1 MKSVAFDSEL
11 SRRRRKEKDIQVLW
25 SFSNKYKDRMF
36 LIHHLIFQSS
46 ILHKIFKISHS
57 GWLILQYN
65 IRQLPL
71 EFQNEKVYIERFE
84 FLRKIIFKTYLWLL
98 RSRKYLLLN
107 ALLYNS
113 KLGMVIILVVLTCS
127 ELY

>member
-46 ILHKIFKISHS
+46 ILHKVFKISHS
-57 GWLILQYN
+57 GWVILQYN
-65 IRQLPL
+65 IGQFPL
-71 EFQNEKVYIERFE
+71 EF
-84 FLRKIIFKTYLWLL
+84 
-98 RSRKYLLLN
+98 
-107 ALLYNS
+107 
-113 KLGMVIILVVLTCS
+113 
-127 ELY
+127 